1 MQERLEKAYKGRTR
15 FVRVKF
21 TLAEIQAAG
30 TGVKTLSKLFGDIP
44 PDAIITYTI
53 LKRTVAVTDGDA
65 GTFALTIG
73 DNTTADN
80 VMLAAAGDV
89 DGGTTTLLVD
99 KGAYV
104 NGGKFKATLTGS
116 VNLSTVTA
124 GAFEAIVGFIAAY

>member
-1 MQERLEKAYKGRTR
+1 MLKRLKEAYQGR
-15 FVRVKF
+15 VRRAKVTF

-30 TGVKTLSKLFGDIP
+30 AVLTLSKLFGDIP
-44 PDAIITYTI
+44 PEAIITYTK
-53 LKRTVAVTDGDA
+53 LKRTVAVTDGAA

-89 DGGTTTLLVD
+89 DGGTTTLVVD

-124 GAFEAIVGFIAAY
+124 GTFEATVFFIA

>member
-1 MQERLEKAYKGRTR
+1 MLKRLKDAYQGR
-15 FVRVKF
+15 VRRAKVTF

-30 TGVKTLSKLFGDIP
+30 AVLTLSKLFGDIP
-44 PDAIITYTI
+44 PEAIITYTK
-53 LKRTVAVTDGDA
+53 LKRTVAVTDGST
-65 GTFALTIG
+65 GTFALTVG

-89 DGGTTTLLVD
+89 DGGTTTLVVD

-104 NGGKFKATLTGS
+104 NGGKFKALLTGS

-124 GAFEAIVGFIAAY
+124 GTFEVTVFFIA

>member
-1 MQERLEKAYKGRTR
+1 MYKRLIEAYKGR
-15 FVRVKF
+15 VRRAKVEF
-21 TLAEIQAAG
+21 TLAEIKAAG
-30 TGVKTLSKLFGDIP
+30 AVLTLSKLFGDIP
-44 PDAIITYTI
+44 PDAIIAYTV
-53 LKRTVAVTDGDA
+53 LKRGVAVTDGAA

-89 DGGTTTLLVD
+89 DGGTSTLIVN
-99 KGAYV
+99 KAAYV

-124 GAFEAIVGFIAAY
+124 GTFEAIVFFVA